1 MNLTKIEGS
10 ITAIGDRVLVTDM
23 DFGEQ
28 KTAGGLI
35 IRSDDG
41 TTRGIYP
48 RWAKVYDKGPR
59 NKDEYQIGD
68 WILIEHGRWT
78 RGIKLENNDETLE
91 VRMVETESILAWD
104 NELPNTGVRIG
115 AEYNDKE
122 HATVDPSAF
131 VNSSG
136 ALAQ

>member
-28 KTAGGLI
+28 VTDGGII

-78 RGIKLENNDETLE
+78 RSMQVEFDDSVHEL
-91 VRMVETESILAWD
+91 RMIESESVLAYS
-104 NELPNTGVRIG
+104 NEKPSDTYIG
-115 AEYNDKE
+115 KEYSNGDSVDTNF
-122 HATVDPSAF
+122 HADAM
-131 VNSSG
+131 
-136 ALAQ
+136 AC